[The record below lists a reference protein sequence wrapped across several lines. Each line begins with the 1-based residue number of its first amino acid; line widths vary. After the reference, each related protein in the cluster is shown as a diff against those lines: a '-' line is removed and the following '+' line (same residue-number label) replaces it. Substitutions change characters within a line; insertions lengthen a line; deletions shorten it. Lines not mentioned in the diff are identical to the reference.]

1 MTSPA
6 RWRLDGCTA
15 LVTGGT
21 KGIGRA
27 TVEELCALGCRVFT
41 CARDAAALSQS
52 IDEWTARGYDV
63 SGIPCDVA
71 DEAQLRTLV
80 QAAGQHFGGSL
91 NVVFANAGTNIRR
104 STTEYT
110 GEEYSALRSDAL
122 AKQAAC
128 STLASPA

>member
-80 QAAGQHFGGSL
+80 QAAGHASSVGIVVPKKKSTPLNRPCSFFLYIFFFLWFMDCSL
-91 NVVFANAGTNIRR
+91 
-104 STTEYT
+104 E
-110 GEEYSALRSDAL
+110 DA
-122 AKQAAC
+122 
-128 STLASPA
+128 